1 SPYDRHWRPCH
12 SLLTLPLLVAFEL
25 LLCCYLAAREM
36 CVARPPV
43 DLAIVFLPLILLE
56 GLVLVDNFRMC
67 MALMPGEDDN
77 MTDEALWET
86 LPHFAVAVSMIFFMA
101 ATVFSVLKLNA
112 TVFSVL
118 ELNDVTEV
126 IGIDWWTLLVD
137 LCPLSSP
144 PPLLLLPFPPP
155 LLPTTLLLL
164 FLLLLHFLASSRYR
178 HHHHHSP
185 SRVTIP
191 TEGQQQGWQHQQQ
204 QGRCRGGRG

>member
-1 SPYDRHWRPCH
+1 MDLVVVHLHIPCFPTPPPLPPSS
-12 SLLTLPLLVAFEL
+12 SLPFPGRWVFCPLWVFHV
-25 LLCCYLAAREM
+25 

-101 ATVFSVLKLNA
+101 ATVFSVLKLN
-112 TVFSVL
+112 
-118 ELNDVTEV
+118 DVTEV

-137 LCPLSSP
+137 L
-144 PPLLLLPFPPP
+144 
-155 LLPTTLLLL
+155 
-164 FLLLLHFLASSRYR
+164 
-178 HHHHHSP
+178 
-185 SRVTIP
+185 
-191 TEGQQQGWQHQQQ
+191 W
-204 QGRCRGGRG
+204 